1 MARPVA
7 IVGAGQTK
15 HGRRD
20 DVSYPELIREA
31 VQACLAD
38 VGIGVEEVQAVVTG
52 SMPAAEEGVE
62 APELW
67 LSDAVGIGNRC
78 RPLVRVAT
86 CGTTGMSV
94 AQAAYYHVASGIYD
108 LVLAVGMEKM
118 YQGDPQ
124 GVMATIGDPMMLR
137 PFLGGA
143 IVIFGLG
150 CQEYLQASPVP
161 LARLREAA
169 ARISVRSHKAALANP
184 YAHIKLDVEMEE
196 VLNSRIVSY
205 PMRLLDCCPASD
217 GACAVLF
224 ASESRAKQWASIPAW
239 VKGVGYAGDEYW
251 IADKRWVPWE
261 AAQVAAQKAYA
272 MAGIRDP
279 LKDLDVAELY
289 VPFSFME
296 LMLYEDFGFCE
307 RGRAYELVEAGVTE
321 LEGDLPVVPSGGV
334 LCTNPIGASGLIRVA
349 EAALQ
354 VMGRAEGYQ
363 VPGAKTALAHALGG
377 TAQFNGVMILSQTL

>member
-1 MARPVA
+1 MA
-7 IVGAGQTK
+7 IVGVGQTK

-20 DVSYPELIREA
+20 EVSYPELVREA

-38 VGIGVEEVQAVVTG
+38 AGMGVEQTEAVVTG
-52 SMPAAEEGVE
+52 SMPAAEEGLE

-67 LSDAVGIGNRC
+67 LSEAVGVGARP
-78 RPLVRVAT
+78 RPLSRLAT

-94 AQAAYYHVASGIYD
+94 AQAAYYHVASGLYD

-118 YQGDPQ
+118 HQGDPQ
-124 GVMATIGDPMMLR
+124 GVMATIGDPMILR

-143 IVIFGLG
+143 IVIFGVG

-161 LARLREAA
+161 KERVRGAA
-169 ARISVRSHKAALANP
+169 ARVSVRSHKAALVNP
-184 YAHIKLDVEMEE
+184 YAHIKLDIEIDD
-196 VLNSRIVSY
+196 VLRSRMVSY
-205 PMRLLDCCPASD
+205 PLRLLDCCPASD
-217 GACAVLF
+217 GACALLF
-224 ASESRAKQWASIPAW
+224 ASEARAKQLTSVPAW

-261 AAQVAAQKAYA
+261 AAQVAAQKAYR
-272 MAGIRDP
+272 MAGIRNP
-279 LKDLDVAELY
+279 LQELDVAELY

-296 LMLYEDFGFCE
+296 LMLYEDFGFCD

-321 LEGDLPVVPSGGV
+321 RDGEMAVTPSGGV
-334 LCTNPIGASGLIRVA
+334 LCTNPIGATGLIRVA

-354 VMGRAEGYQ
+354 VMGRAGERQ
-363 VPGAKTALAHALGG
+363 ISGAKTALAHALGG

>member
-7 IVGAGQTK
+7 IIGVGQTK

-20 DVSYPELIREA
+20 EVGYPELVREG

-38 VGIGVEEVQAVVTG
+38 AGIGIEEIEAVVTG
-52 SMPAAEEGVE
+52 SMPAPQEGVE

-67 LSDAVGIGNRC
+67 LSEAVGIGVRP
-78 RPLVRVAT
+78 RPLLRVAT

-94 AQAAYYHVASGIYD
+94 AQAAYYHVAAGLYD

-124 GVMATIGDPMMLR
+124 GVMATIGDPAIVR

-143 IVIFGLG
+143 IVIFGVG
-150 CQEYLQASPVP
+150 CQEYIQASPVSP
-161 LARLREAA
+161 ERVREAA
-169 ARISVRSHKAALANP
+169 ARVSVRSRKAALLNP
-184 YAHIKLDVEMEE
+184 YAHIKVDVEMDD

-205 PMRLLDCCPASD
+205 PLRLLDCCPASD
-217 GACAVLF
+217 GTCALLF
-224 ASESRAKQWASIPAW
+224 ASEERAKQLSSLPAW
-239 VKGVGYAGDEYW
+239 VKGLGYAGDEYW
-251 IADKRWVPWE
+251 IADKHWVPWE
-261 AAQVAAQKAYA
+261 GAQVAAQQAYR
-272 MAGIRDP
+272 MAGIRNP
-279 LKDLDVAELY
+279 LQELDVAEMY

-307 RGRAYELVEAGVTE
+307 RGRGYELVEAGVTDR
-321 LEGDLPVVPSGGV
+321 EGELPVIPSGGV
-334 LCTNPIGASGLIRVA
+334 LCTNPIGATGLIRVG

-354 VMGRAEGYQ
+354 VMGRAGERQ

-377 TAQFNGVMILSQTL
+377 TAQFNAVMILSQTL

>member
-1 MARPVA
+1 MGRPVA
-7 IVGAGQTK
+7 VIGAGQTR

-20 DVSYPELIREA
+20 EVSYPELVREA
-31 VQACLAD
+31 VLACLAD
-38 VGIGVEEVQAVVTG
+38 AGVAIDQIDAVVTG

-67 LSDAVGIGNRC
+67 LSDAVGIGNRS

-94 AQAAYYHVASGIYD
+94 AHAAYYHVASGMYD

-118 YQGDPQ
+118 FQGDPQ
-124 GVMATIGDPMMLR
+124 GVMATIGDPMVLR

-150 CQEYLQASPVP
+150 CQEYIQSSPVG
-161 LARLREAA
+161 LERVREAA
-169 ARISVRSHKAALANP
+169 ARISARSHKAALANP
-184 YAHIKLDVEMEE
+184 YAHMKLDVEMED

-224 ASESRAKQWASIPAW
+224 ASEPKAKQQVPAPAW

-251 IADKRWVPWE
+251 IADKTWVPWE
-261 AAQVAAQKAYA
+261 AAQVTAQKAYA
-272 MAGIRDP
+272 MAGIRNP
-279 LKDLDVAELY
+279 RHELDVAELY

-296 LMLYEDFGFCE
+296 LMLYEDFGFCG
-307 RGRAYELVEAGVTE
+307 RGEAHELVEAGVTD
-321 LEGDLPVVPSGGV
+321 LEGELPVVPSGGV
-334 LCTNPIGASGLIRVA
+334 LCTNPIGATGLIRVA

-354 VMGRAEGYQ
+354 VMGRVKGQQ
-363 VPGAKTALAHALGG
+363 VPGAKTALAHAMGG
-377 TAQFNGVMILSQTL
+377 TAQFNGMMILSRTL